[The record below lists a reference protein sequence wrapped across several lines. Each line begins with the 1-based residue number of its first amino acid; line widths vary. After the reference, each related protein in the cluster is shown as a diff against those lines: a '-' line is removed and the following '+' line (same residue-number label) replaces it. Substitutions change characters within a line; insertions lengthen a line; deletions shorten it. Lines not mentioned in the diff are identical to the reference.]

1 MLTVFEALK
10 LLPLQSS
17 RLLTP
22 KVKDS
27 TVLGVSVIE
36 TPVESFVRPGELV
49 LTTAM
54 GLGRSHQRLEQFV
67 LEVANADAAGLV
79 IGVGGHIKRIP
90 ASVVARAERLGL
102 PLIQMPWEERFS
114 DVIEAVLR
122 KLLSGE
128 NLERERENLLWS
140 LLQQNVQAE
149 WLEAARALGLQSCV
163 VAIGR
168 LEAGDARLALN
179 NFKRLALEA
188 GRTMIGTVAG
198 QHLIV
203 LLAEK
208 LPGEKLPGT
217 KLLETR
223 LLDVMPKLNATLKRN
238 GQSIT
243 WGLSET
249 VTLDQSLAQAR
260 TDANL
265 ALEVGLQW
273 HAGGICTARDVMLEH
288 ALLGLRNLP
297 AGKNLLNRINQFTIK
312 EIETLAAIFGA
323 NGNITLAAKHLK
335 IRRQSLMYRLEKLQ
349 QKTSLSL
356 ENSRDRFTL
365 ELVYRLISLSAV
377 A

>member
-22 KVKDS
+22 KVKDR

-54 GLGRSHQRLEQFV
+54 GLGRNHQRLQQFV
-67 LEVANADAAGLV
+67 LEVANASAAGLV

-90 ASVVARAERLGL
+90 ASVIAQADRLGL

-149 WLEAARALGLQSCV
+149 SLEAARALGLQSCV

-168 LEAGDARLALN
+168 LETGDARMALN
-179 NFKRLALEA
+179 NFKRLSLEA
-188 GRTMIGTVAG
+188 GRIMIGIVAG
-198 QHLIV
+198 QDLIV
-203 LLAEK
+203 LLEEK
-208 LPGEKLPGT
+208 SHGEKL
-217 KLLETR
+217 LEI
-223 LLDVMPKLNATLKRN
+223 MPKLNATLKRN

-249 VTLDQSLAQAR
+249 ATLDQSLAQAR

-273 HAGGICTARDVMLEH
+273 RAGGITESRDAMLEH

-297 AGKNLLNRINQFTIK
+297 AGKNLLDRINQLTAK
-312 EIETLAAIFGA
+312 EIETLAAIFRA
-323 NGNITLAAKHLK
+323 NGNVTLAAKHLK
-335 IRRQSLMYRLEKLQ
+335 IRRQSLIYRLEKLE

-365 ELVYRLISLSAV
+365 ELVYHLTDLSA
-377 A
+377 